1 MAISKI
7 HNICSEIANIT
18 DEDFE
23 EVDALVE
30 YQLNYSNQE
39 DIDKSV
45 RANLI
50 GVRNRRIVQK
60 LRELKSMID
69 Q

>member
-1 MAISKI
+1 MIKKI
-7 HNICSEIANIT
+7 QKVCLEIANIT

-30 YQLNYSNQE
+30 YQLNYSNQY
-39 DIDKSV
+39 DIEKEA

-50 GVRNRRIVQK
+50 GARNRKIVQK
-60 LRELKSMID
+60 LRELKLMIE